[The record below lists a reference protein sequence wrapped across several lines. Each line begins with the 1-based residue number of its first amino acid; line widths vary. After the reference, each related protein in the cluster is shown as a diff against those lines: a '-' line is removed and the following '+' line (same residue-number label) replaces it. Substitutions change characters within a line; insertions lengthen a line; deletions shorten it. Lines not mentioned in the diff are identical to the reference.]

1 MKIAYLVNQY
11 PKVSHSFIRREILAL
26 EACGIEIVRFSI
38 RACSAELVDEAD
50 RQEATKTQ
58 VILDA
63 GILGLMVA
71 LVRVAVTRP
80 KYWLQALGMALRL
93 SQGSQRSVVYQLVY
107 LAEACILLRWLSAAS
122 VEHVHVHFGTN
133 STAVAML
140 CHLLGGPTYSFTV
153 HGPEEFDQ
161 AEAIALPQKIAQAAF
176 VVAISA
182 FGKSQ
187 LYRWCHH
194 ADWGK
199 IHEVHCGV
207 DDTFLTPIA
216 LPNPEASQ
224 LVCVARLSPQ
234 KGHLLLLEAI
244 APLAA
249 AGLPFKLILVGDGE
263 LRPQIEAFIAQHHLQ
278 QQVEITGWAS
288 GDTVRQHMLNSRL
301 LVLPSFAEGLPV
313 VLMESLALGRPVLST
328 YIAGIPELVEPEVC
342 GWLVPAGSVELLTR
356 TIGTALQTSATVMEQ
371 MGQNGRQ
378 RVIQQHYAT
387 TEARKLAVLIQ
398 RYTSAV
404 LPLER

>member
-26 EACGIEIVRFSI
+26 EAGGIEIVRFSI
-38 RACSAELVDEAD
+38 RACRAELVDEAD
-50 RQEATKTQ
+50 WQEVSKTR

-63 GILGLMVA
+63 GLLGLMVGLA
-71 LVRVAVTRP
+71 CVAITRP
-80 KYWLQALGMALRL
+80 RRWFQALGMALRL
-93 SQGSQRSVVYQLVY
+93 SQGSRRHVIYQLAY
-107 LAEACILLRWLSAAS
+107 LAEACVLLRWLSAAS

-140 CHLLGGPTYSFTV
+140 CHRLGGPTYSFTA

-176 VVAISA
+176 VVAIST

-194 ADWGK
+194 TDWGK

-263 LRPQIEAFIAQHHLQ
+263 LRPQIEALIAQHHLQ
-278 QQVEITGWAS
+278 QRVELTGWAS
-288 GDTVRQHMLNSRL
+288 GATVRQHMLNSRL

-328 YIAGIPELVEPEVC
+328 YVAGIPELVEPEAC

-356 TIGTALQTSATVMEQ
+356 TIRTALQTSAAVIEQ

-378 RVIQQHYAT
+378 RVIRQHNAT
-387 TEARKLAVLIQ
+387 TEARKLAVLLQ
-398 RYTSAV
+398 HYTSGV
-404 LPLER
+404 LPPVR